1 MDIAAEMSTLKRRH
15 GRINLKGDDDESSLL
30 EMDACCSVPASVSSP
45 NVIGNTRQA
54 SLPINPTPRHL
65 YRSFESDD
73 EDIGNDRGQS
83 SRPERS
89 CQSKPSTPSETL
101 RRGGFGISRGFDMEV
116 GHTLYS
122 TTAASRWSPDD
133 MEDMSTSNIIHTLP
147 NELLTLIFEA
157 GSALT
162 YPSLCEPKS
171 PYVPITVKKITP
183 FMTTV
188 MHVCHRWRQV
198 AIHTPAL
205 WTTLHV
211 SRSKKAVD
219 KLPNIKDFRNP
230 IAWVTEHLTRS
241 QSLPL
246 DISIDCRNLSAKTV
260 FAQLTPE
267 SNRWRSLRIT
277 LTSVQ
282 ELPTA
287 LTNLKKVSAPLL
299 ETLEITSLKYH
310 DSISPPITSFFRNGL
325 SPRLAHVRLNRVN
338 LSWLAFPLKDLT
350 TLELRFVVWPTYPLL
365 ADMLSGSPNLES
377 LLLHIDNTAAK
388 LLERH
393 TRPSISIPSLKSL
406 EIRLF
411 SQGQPTICPFLQ
423 IFSIP
428 ALESLTM
435 RDVTSSDWCRILVY
449 FRVHCTSYPVL
460 RHLTLSSIKG
470 LISVDSSA
478 VRAFPQLT
486 TLSLAGLYANA
497 FFRLL
502 VDEKTDDMYRVPVWP
517 NLGRVVVAGDP
528 SLNVALVN
536 RAVEARRTMGRAI
549 VVCEERVGEDF

>member
-1 MDIAAEMSTLKRRH
+1 
-15 GRINLKGDDDESSLL
+15 
-30 EMDACCSVPASVSSP
+30 SVSSP

-83 SRPERS
+83 SRSERS

-101 RRGGFGISRGFDMEV
+101 RRGGFGYPD
-116 GHTLYS
+116 
-122 TTAASRWSPDD
+122 RWSPDD
-133 MEDMSTSNIIHTLP
+133 MEDMSTSNIIHSLP

-171 PYVPITVKKITP
+171 PYVPITVKKMTP

-246 DISIDCRNLSAKTV
+246 DISIDSH
-260 FAQLTPE
+260 PE
-267 SNRWRSLRIT
+267 SHRWRSLRIT

-287 LTNLKKVSAPLL
+287 LTNLKK
-299 ETLEITSLKYH
+299 ITSLKYH

-365 ADMLSGSPNLES
+365 ADMLNGSPTS
-377 LLLHIDNTAAK
+377 TK

-486 TLSLAGLYANA
+486 TLTLSGLYANA

-517 NLGRVVVAGDP
+517 NLGRLVVAGDP
-528 SLNVALVN
+528 SLNIGLVN
-536 RAVEARRTMGRAI
+536 RAVDARRKMGRAI
-549 VVCEERVGEDF
+549 TVSEERVSEDI

>member
-1 MDIAAEMSTLKRRH
+1 
-15 GRINLKGDDDESSLL
+15 
-30 EMDACCSVPASVSSP
+30 MDACCSVPASVSSP

-83 SRPERS
+83 SRSERS

-101 RRGGFGISRGFDMEV
+101 RRGGFGISRGFDMEI

-171 PYVPITVKKITP
+171 PYVPITVKKMTP

-188 MHVCHRWRQV
+188 MHVCHRWRQ
-198 AIHTPAL
+198 
-205 WTTLHV
+205 
-211 SRSKKAVD
+211 AVD

-246 DISIDCRNLSAKTV
+246 DISIDSH
-260 FAQLTPE
+260 PE
-267 SNRWRSLRIT
+267 SHRWRSLRIT

-350 TLELRFVVWPTYPLL
+350 TLELRFVVWPPTPSCRHVGRL
-365 ADMLSGSPNLES
+365 PNLES

-486 TLSLAGLYANA
+486 TLTLSGLYANA

-517 NLGRVVVAGDP
+517 NLGRLVVAGDP
-528 SLNVALVN
+528 SLNIGLVN
-536 RAVEARRTMGRAI
+536 RAVDARRKMGRAI
-549 VVCEERVGEDF
+549 TVSEERVSEDI